1 MRIASQSAYDA
12 RGLETGAWEAC
23 VGRWMVPAA
32 SLLGAGWF
40 FATAIILGVLIG
52 HWLDE
57 ETGLEP
63 TFTLIGIVLGLA
75 VAAVGGYRMLLPFMR
90 WLGDNDSEQG

>member
-1 MRIASQSAYDA
+1 MGS
-12 RGLETGAWEAC
+12 
-23 VGRWMVPAA
+23 WMVPTA

-52 HWLDE
+52 HWVDGK
-57 ETGLEP
+57 TGLEP
-63 TFTLIGIVLGLA
+63 VFTLIGIALGLA
-75 VAAVGGYRMLLPFMR
+75 VAAVGGYRMLSPFMR

>member
-1 MRIASQSAYDA
+1 MSS
-12 RGLETGAWEAC
+12 W
-23 VGRWMVPAA
+23 VVPTA

-40 FATAIILGVLIG
+40 FAASLILGVVIG
-52 HWLDE
+52 HWVDG

-90 WLGDNDSEQG
+90 KVSYKDPEQG